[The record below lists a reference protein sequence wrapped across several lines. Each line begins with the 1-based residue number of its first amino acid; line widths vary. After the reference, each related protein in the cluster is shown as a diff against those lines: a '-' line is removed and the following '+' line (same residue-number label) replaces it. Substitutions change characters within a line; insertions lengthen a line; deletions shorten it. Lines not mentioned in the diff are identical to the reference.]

1 MDCLFCKIVS
11 GQIPAKLVHQGDSV
25 IAFDDINPQAPT
37 HVLIIPKKHF
47 ENVGELAAND
57 PLARLLALKR
67 TVVMGILN
75 VTPDSFSDGGQ
86 FNEPARAIVHARR
99 MADEGAD
106 ILDIGAES
114 SRPYVGMTPVSED
127 DELARLRHRLRRGER
142 IDALPAVLSATA
154 FEQSGT

>member
-57 PLARLLALKR
+57 PLALKELFIAAKEIAASRALAGYR
-67 TVVMGILN
+67 TV
-75 VTPDSFSDGGQ
+75 
-86 FNEPARAIVHARR
+86 FNT
-99 MADEGAD
+99 
-106 ILDIGAES
+106 GAEAGQS
-114 SRPYVGMTPVSED
+114 VFHAHLHLIGGR
-127 DELARLRHRLRRGER
+127 
-142 IDALPAVLSATA
+142 ALQWPP
-154 FEQSGT
+154 G